1 MPIRKSI
8 YNWEVIV
15 LAVLVM
21 LVIAIIGSL

>member
-8 YNWEVIV
+8 HNWEVIV